1 MEKLKI
7 NQVAQELGVT
17 PAGIYKRLKTDPQ
30 LVENHVIKEKNT
42 TFITREG
49 VEILREAMQKMPPV
63 CNSTSFQPVENQAMK
78 HLQEVIAN
86 QQKTID
92 ALIGR
97 QAEERQRSDTII
109 MKLANDLETTRK
121 ATLAIEA
128 KVDTLTKKPEKDPIE
143 EIFAKPITRVEAWQP
158 PAKSPDPLERL
169 GFLEKIW
176 VKFVEPQRMRR
187 YDS

>member
-17 PAGIYKRLKTDPQ
+17 PAGVYKRLKTDPQ
-30 LVENHVIKEKNT
+30 LVENHIIKEKNT

-49 VEILREAMQKMPPV
+49 VEILRASMQKASGINV
-63 CNSTSFQPVENQAMK
+63 STSSQPVESSVVK

-92 ALIGR
+92 TLIGR
-97 QAEERQRSDTII
+97 QAEDRQRTDTII
-109 MKLANDLETTRK
+109 MKLASDLETTRK
-121 ATLAIEA
+121 AALAIEA
-128 KVDTLTKKPEKDPIE
+128 KVDALGKKPEKDPIE
-143 EIFAKPITRVEAWQP
+143 EILSRPAPKVEAWKP
-158 PAKSPDPLERL
+158 ERPTDPLEGL
-169 GFLEKIW
+169 GFLQKIW
-176 VKFVEPQRMRR
+176 VQFVEPQRMRR